1 MESSFDS
8 LIKILEQLYSQQI
21 PMANE
26 LSKGIEPLVRVFAAI
41 GALVYI
47 FGRVIVQIANS
58 QDIDFFPLLRPFV
71 LLLLIPF
78 APNLCDAMDGLGKE
92 IRGRV
97 NTGNLEIAARVEA
110 MNERIQKK
118 VDQKWAEIRSDPAKY
133 KEAFGTDQEKDK
145 IAGFEFM
152 IDFRVFL
159 AKASENFKFQLLS
172 YTQDILLALM
182 YIADSALLL
191 ISVAYRIVLRMGFPI
206 ALVLAI
212 FPGFTLALAN
222 WFGSYLNFVL
232 LPAVAAMYSRITF
245 GLVETYLASYDA
257 KGAVSAMGS
266 ETAQPEFLGIAFIAL
281 LVMSLIGY
289 IQVPSMTSMLVS
301 VGGVGSIV
309 QGATRTSKQV
319 GGLAARGGAAGARAT
334 GSGAIGMRNA
344 LGRAIG
350 GNSGKYG
357 R

>member
-1 MESSFDS
+1 MQSSFES
-8 LIKILEQLYSQQI
+8 LIKILEQLYSQQV

-26 LSKGIEPLVRVFAAI
+26 LSKGIEPLIRVFAAI

-92 IRGRV
+92 IRSRV
-97 NTGNLEIAARVEA
+97 NTGNLEITARVEQ

-118 VDQKWAEIRSDPAKY
+118 IEQKWAEIRSDPAKY
-133 KEAFGTDQEKDK
+133 KAAFGTDQEEDK
-145 IAGFEFM
+145 FADMEFM
-152 IDFRVFL
+152 IDFKVFL

-182 YIADSALLL
+182 YVAESILLL
-191 ISVAYRIVLRMGFPI
+191 VSIAFRIVLRMGFPI

-212 FPGFTLALAN
+212 FPGFTMALAN

-257 KGAVSAMGS
+257 KEAVGSMGS
-266 ETAQPEFLGIAFIAL
+266 ETAQPEFLGVAFIAL
-281 LVMSLIGY
+281 LIMALIGY
-289 IQVPSMTSMLVS
+289 MQVPSMTSMLVS
-301 VGGVGSIV
+301 VGGVGSMV
-309 QGATRTSKQV
+309 QGATRTGQS
-319 GGLAARGGAAGARAT
+319 
-334 GSGAIGMRNA
+334 A
-344 LGRAIG
+344 LGRLNQG
-350 GNSGKYG
+350 QKNFSNKK
-357 R
+357 